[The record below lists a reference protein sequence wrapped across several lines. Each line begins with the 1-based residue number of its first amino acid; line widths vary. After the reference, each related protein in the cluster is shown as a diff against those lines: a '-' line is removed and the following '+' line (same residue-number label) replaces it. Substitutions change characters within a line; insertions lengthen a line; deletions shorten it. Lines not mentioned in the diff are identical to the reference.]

1 MGLTIYGTARSRT
14 ARVLW
19 MAKELGLAFEHVP
32 LMMGDAA
39 LKQPAFLKINPA
51 GRVPAI
57 DDDGFV
63 MAESLAI
70 NLYLARK
77 YGDRASPSLAPASL
91 EEEARI
97 WQWSSWAMT
106 DLEIPLNLIHLHRNF
121 FPPEKRDAN
130 AIAVGKEKTIAAARI
145 MDALYLRQVWAGNE
159 PMLLDLVQTRSPHLA
174 DFLLYKGPWSRLD
187 KNAPFVPG
195 APRKPEGAN
204 FYPPDASK
212 PEIEGWLKK
221 LPEAERAD
229 LVAELLV
236 SLEGPPEGD
245 DAAVG
250 QAWAAELEGRARNVL
265 AGESQGEAWTDV
277 RDRVRRALTDG

>member
-1 MGLTIYGTARSRT
+1 LGLTIYGTARSRT

-32 LMMGDAA
+32 LAMGDAA
-39 LKQPAFLKINPA
+39 LKQPAFRKINPA

-77 YGDRASPSLAPASL
+77 HGDRATPSLAPASL

-121 FPPEKRDAN
+121 FPPEKRDP
-130 AIAVGKEKTIAAARI
+130 K
-145 MDALYLRQVWAGNE
+145 
-159 PMLLDLVQTRSPHLA
+159 LA
-174 DFLLYKGPWSRLD
+174 DAAEAQVQRPLAMLESILADSAYLLGAHFTVADLNVAAVASASRLSAIGM
-187 KNAPFVPG
+187 APFPH
-195 APRKPEGAN
+195 
-204 FYPPDASK
+204 
-212 PEIEGWLKK
+212 
-221 LPEAERAD
+221 
-229 LVAELLV
+229 VAAWAKRCQ
-236 SLEGPPEGD
+236 GRP
-245 DAAVG
+245 AAVAV
-250 QAWAAELEGRARNVL
+250 QAMRE
-265 AGESQGEAWTDV
+265 AG
-277 RDRVRRALTDG
+277 L

>member
-19 MAKELGLAFEHVP
+19 MAKELGLTFEHVP

-91 EEEARI
+91 EEEAKI

-106 DLEIPLNLIHLHRNF
+106 DLEGPLNLVHLHRNF
-121 FPPEKRDAN
+121 FPPDKRDP
-130 AIAVGKEKTIAAARI
+130 TIAETAEA
-145 MDALYLRQVWAGNE
+145 QVQR
-159 PMLLDLVQTRSPHLA
+159 PLA
-174 DFLLYKGPWSRLD
+174 DLTVASVLSASRLSAISM
-187 KNAPFVPG
+187 APFPHIADWAKRCQGRPAALAVQ
-195 APRKPEGAN
+195 AMR
-204 FYPPDASK
+204 
-212 PEIEGWLKK
+212 
-221 LPEAERAD
+221 EAG
-229 LVAELLV
+229 L
-236 SLEGPPEGD
+236 
-245 DAAVG
+245 
-250 QAWAAELEGRARNVL
+250 
-265 AGESQGEAWTDV
+265 
-277 RDRVRRALTDG
+277 